1 MIILP
6 EMGSSYIYRARVSED
21 ASDITGWGENIRQIE
36 YLSSADNT
44 AQPAQFYC
52 PNKDK
57 PTPLL
62 VGLHNWSSGYRESE
76 LGAPYAHWC
85 VEKGWA
91 FIYPDFRGPNNRPEA
106 TGSELAVRDVIC
118 AVDYAKANAN
128 VDVSRIYLAGVSGGG
143 YATLLMAGRAPEIW
157 AGASAWVPI
166 SDLKAWYYECKKNNL
181 GYYKQIAESC
191 GGEPIEG
198 SAAAEQCRKR
208 SAITYLANAKNV
220 PLDINAGIHDGYAG
234 SVYIS
239 HSLNAFNALAA
250 KADNISQEQIEY
262 FVTKQEVPP
271 ELISEI
277 SDPLY
282 GDKKVLFRR
291 ESGNT
296 RITIFQG
303 GHEILYLPCLSW
315 LADKFKK

>member
-1 MIILP
+1 M
-6 EMGSSYIYRARVSED
+6 ESNDIYRARVSED
-21 ASDITGWGENIRQIE
+21 VSGSGGWDENVRQIE
-36 YLSSADNT
+36 YLSSADNND
-44 AQPAQFYC
+44 QPAQFYC
-52 PNKDK
+52 PDKDN
-57 PTPLL
+57 PVPLL
-62 VGLHNWSSGYRESE
+62 VGLHNWSSGYRESD

-85 VEKGWA
+85 VENGWA
-91 FIYPDFRGPNNRPEA
+91 FIYPDFRGPNYRPEA
-106 TGSELAVRDVIC
+106 TGSELAVQDVIS

-143 YATLLMAGRAPEIW
+143 YATLLMAGRASEIW
-157 AGASAWVPI
+157 AAASAWASI
-166 SDLKAWYYECKKNNL
+166 SDLKAWYYECKKNDLN
-181 GYYKQIAESC
+181 YYKHIAWSC
-191 GGEPIEG
+191 GGEPVDG
-198 SAAAEQCRKR
+198 SQAEEQCRKR

-220 PLDINAGIHDGYAG
+220 PLDINTGIHDGYAG

-250 KADNISQEQIEY
+250 ETDKISQEQIDY

-271 ELISEI
+271 ELVSEI

-282 GDKKVLFRR
+282 SDKKVLFRR
-291 ESGNT
+291 ESGNA

-315 LADKFKK
+315 LAGNVKK